1 MVASQH
7 TSQDNDAA
15 AQQTNQDMVAAQQA
29 NQDNVVEGENVIP
42 A

>member
-1 MVASQH
+1 LQAN
-7 TSQDNDAA
+7 TLLRNNAAA